1 MHVQRIYVSEPT
13 YEAPFDVDGAM
24 IQNWPYIAPV
34 LTGTKQC
41 CINPQAQRNLTEK
54 RRAMAKAKG
63 KAKGKAKAASKAAS
77 KEKAATKPKEE
88 KAKTKPK
95 AKAKAKTEAG
105 PRRKRADTA
114 YNVER
119 KKFFAK
125 FLSCTSPA
133 YSRHCMFR

>member
-1 MHVQRIYVSEPT
+1 MSEST

-63 KAKGKAKAASKAAS
+63 RPKAAAKAAS
-77 KEKAATKPKEE
+77 KEKATTKPKEE

-95 AKAKAKTEAG
+95 AKAKAKAEAG
-105 PRRKRADTA
+105 PKKKREDTA